1 MEKKRKK
8 KNQKDL
14 NEKMN
19 LPPAPHDV
27 IEGQRWPDILARHGV
42 HNFFAR
48 VVVNQ
53 PQISVGKV

>member
-1 MEKKRKK
+1 MNKECLSKKSDGKKNKKK

-27 IEGQRWPDILARHGV
+27 IEGQR
-42 HNFFAR
+42 
-48 VVVNQ
+48 
-53 PQISVGKV
+53 

>member
-1 MEKKRKK
+1 MINPQIKEKAKINKEFLIKKSDVKKKKKK

-27 IEGQRWPDILARHGV
+27 IEGQR
-42 HNFFAR
+42 
-48 VVVNQ
+48 
-53 PQISVGKV
+53 

>member
-1 MEKKRKK
+1 MEKKKEKK

-27 IEGQRWPDILARHGV
+27 IEGQR
-42 HNFFAR
+42 
-48 VVVNQ
+48 
-53 PQISVGKV
+53 

>member
-1 MEKKRKK
+1 MNKECLSKKSNGKKKEKK

-27 IEGQRWPDILARHGV
+27 IEGQR
-42 HNFFAR
+42 
-48 VVVNQ
+48 
-53 PQISVGKV
+53 

>member
-1 MEKKRKK
+1 MEKKRK

-27 IEGQRWPDILARHGV
+27 IEDQR
-42 HNFFAR
+42 
-48 VVVNQ
+48 
-53 PQISVGKV
+53 